1 MSKLINYDFVVN
13 TLITVEAP
21 EGTDPDTLFRQA
33 MTKLHHQS
41 ALGQIVF
48 EFDQTFDAETGAY
61 SAEWEAG
68 VLE

>member
-1 MSKLINYDFVVN
+1 MTKIINYDFTVE

-21 EGTDPDTLFRQA
+21 EGTDPDTLLRQA
-33 MTKLHHQS
+33 MTKLHRQS

-48 EFDQTFDAETGAY
+48 EFHQTFDAETGAY
-61 SAEWEAG
+61 SVCWPE